1 MSEYHAEASPSGAAG
16 WLSCPSWQND
26 KEGSVYA
33 DEGTAAHTLFAWCL
47 TEKRDALA
55 YKGRRIAVGT
65 RTFEVDNDMATHVQV
80 AVDLVRHLVAV
91 TGGVL
96 FVEQDLPIDHITGEV
111 GATGRGDAC
120 IVCPDEIIVI
130 DLKYGYR
137 VVSAIDNPQCK
148 MYISGAAEK
157 YAMLGDF
164 KTGRVLITQ
173 PRVSPTPSEWSISI
187 AELTEWQPVAH
198 QAAQL
203 MFATRKGLE
212 VEKFTPSE
220 KGCEW
225 CARKAT
231 CTGLADWVQKT
242 VGADFDVL
250 PQVFGPGGVDIP
262 DMLEGEDS
270 DRIALKADAAG
281 LIEQWIKAVRGEVE
295 KRLIAGGKVCG
306 WKLVQGKK
314 GPRKW
319 SDASVVEDYM
329 KHTMRLKVEEMYDL
343 SLVSPTTAEKLVTA
357 KVIGPKQWKKL
368 QESITQSSGS
378 MSVAPDTD
386 SRKALEVKPVSD
398 DFDVQVEGPL
408 I

>member
-1 MSEYHAEASPSGAAG
+1 MEYHAQASPSGAAG

-26 KEGSVYA
+26 KEGSIYA

-55 YKGRRIAVGT
+55 YKGRRIPVGT
-65 RTFEVDNDMATHVQV
+65 RTFEVDTEMANAVQTS
-80 AVDLVRHLVAV
+80 VDLVWHLVKT

-96 FVEQDLPIDHITGEV
+96 FVEQDLPIDHITGETN
-111 GATGRGDAC
+111 ATGRGDAC

-137 VVSAIDNPQCK
+137 VVSAVNNPQCK
-148 MYISGAAEK
+148 MYISGAARK

-164 KTGRVLITQ
+164 KTGRILISQ
-173 PRVSPTPSEWSISI
+173 PRVGPTPSEWSLGI
-187 AELTEWQPVAH
+187 AELEEWGPVAY

-225 CARKAT
+225 CSRKAT
-231 CTGLADWVQKT
+231 CPGLADWVQKT
-242 VGADFDVL
+242 VGAEFDVL
-250 PQVFGPGGVDIP
+250 VREQPEAHVAP
-262 DMLEGEDS
+262 DVSNDLL
-270 DRIALKADAAG
+270 AVKADAAD
-281 LIEQWIKAVRGEVE
+281 LIEMWIKAVRGEVE
-295 KRLIAGGKVCG
+295 KRLIAGSKVKG

-319 SDASVVEDYM
+319 SDNSVVEDYM

-343 SLVSPTTAEKLVTA
+343 KLVSPTTAEALVKA

-368 QESITQSSGS
+368 QESITQSAGS
-378 MSVAPDTD
+378 ISVARDTD
-386 SRKALEVKPVSD
+386 SRKALEVKPASD
-398 DFDVQVEGPL
+398 DFDVQPGDSLV
-408 I
+408 

>member
-55 YKGRRIAVGT
+55 YKGRRIPVGT
-65 RTFEVDNDMATHVQV
+65 RTFEVDNDMASAVQV
-80 AVDLVRHLVAV
+80 SVDLVRHLVAV

-96 FVEQDLPIDHITGEV
+96 FVEQDLPIDHITGEKD
-111 GATGRGDAC
+111 ATGRGDAV
-120 IVCPDEIIVI
+120 IVCPEEIIVI

-137 VVSAIDNPQCK
+137 VVSAVDNPQCK
-148 MYISGAAEK
+148 MYIAGAARK
-157 YAMLGDF
+157 YEMLGDF
-164 KTGRVLITQ
+164 KRGRVIITQ
-173 PRVSPTPSEWSISI
+173 PRTGSTPSEWDLPLD
-187 AELTEWQPVAH
+187 ELVEWLPEAQR
-198 QAAQL
+198 AAQL
-203 MFATRKGLE
+203 LFATRKGLE

-231 CTGLADWVQKT
+231 CTGLANWVQKT
-242 VGADFDVL
+242 VEAEFDVL
-250 PQVFGPGGVDIP
+250 AREQPTAHV
-262 DMLEGEDS
+262 S
-270 DRIALKADAAG
+270 DDVSNDLLAVKANAAG

-295 KRLIAGGKVCG
+295 KRLIAGLKVKG

-319 SDASVVEDYM
+319 SDNSVVEDYM

-343 SLVSPTTAEKLVTA
+343 SLVSPTTAEKLVKA

-368 QESITQSSGS
+368 QESITQSDGAK
-378 MSVAPDTD
+378 SVAPDTD
-386 SRKALEVKPVSD
+386 SRPALEVKPAAD
-398 DFDVQVEGPL
+398 DFDVQPEEPL
-408 I
+408 V